1 MKRSQLASQ
10 ALAAWTLEALRAG
23 EYSLARQEL
32 PEIDLPTFFKAFAGI
47 KDLPDRVSLALV
59 GLGTSP
65 DRLKVMARKIGVT
78 CFTEFATDLHV
89 AAAWRNNRA
98 RHPIIVAYA
107 HGMVTV
113 SILFAI
119 LRRPLQ
125 AILP

>member
-32 PEIDLPTFFKAFAGI
+32 PEIYLPTFFKAFAGI

-78 CFTEFATDLHV
+78 CHRPT
-89 AAAWRNNRA
+89 
-98 RHPIIVAYA
+98 
-107 HGMVTV
+107 
-113 SILFAI
+113 
-119 LRRPLQ
+119 RRRRMAKQSRTPSHYRGVCPWDGYRCQYSL
-125 AILP
+125 